1 MKASRVLG
9 VLAALAAAGLL
20 AGCPG
25 IPNDDRYQTHDGG
38 RSNTRAQAP
47 AERQE
52 KSSALVPVLA
62 VLASLFV
69 GGCPGIP
76 NDGRYQTHGGGWD
89 NFRAEAAIIQSS

>member
-1 MKASRVLG
+1 MKTVRA
-9 VLAALAAAGLL
+9 LAILAAAGLL

-47 AERQE
+47 DEQQRQ
-52 KSSALVPVLA
+52 SPALVPLLG
-62 VLASLFV
+62 VLASLMV
-69 GGCPGIP
+69 AGCPGIP

-89 NFRAEAAIIQSS
+89 NFRAEATVILSS